1 MNSEVAI
8 EVNNLTKE
16 YRLGTI
22 GHGTLYRDL
31 QSWWAT
37 IRGKEDPN
45 SKVFGR
51 SSSLPVNPAAR
62 GSFLSLN
69 DVSFRVNQ
77 GEVLGVIGRNGAG
90 KSTLLKILSR
100 ITAPTAG
107 EIKLRGRIASLLEVG
122 TGFHAELTGRENV
135 FLNGSILGMT
145 TKEIAKKFDE
155 IVSFSEIEKFI
166 DTPVKRY
173 SSGMTVRLAFSVAA
187 HLEAEILLVDEVLA
201 VGDLNF
207 RKKCLGKMRDISTNS
222 GRTVLFVSHDM
233 SAIQNICNTGLLLN
247 QGAVSFAGTAAET
260 VQKYLEGSDAIS
272 TKMEWSGVNSV
283 RPFPEIVAISRYH
296 IENEFHEVVQG
307 PLFGSKKYSVVVEA
321 TLLQN
326 DPRLM
331 FMIAFYSS
339 ERTLLFAT
347 EIHDTG
353 DFSFEQMTPGRVRFS
368 VPMPTHL
375 FKNNSYE
382 IELLSCLHHTG
393 WILPPDNETR
403 IKFDFFCDTDMNPYL
418 HENRLGILAPV
429 IKWTTNSEIK

>member
-37 IRGKEDPN
+37 ARGKEDPN
-45 SKVFGR
+45 SKVLSP
-51 SSSLPVNPAAR
+51 SSYSLASPSAQE
-62 GSFLSLN
+62 SFLSLN
-69 DVSFRVNQ
+69 DVSFKVKQ

-135 FLNGSILGMT
+135 FLNGAILGMT

-155 IVSFSEIEKFI
+155 IVAFSEIEKFI

-207 RKKCLGKMRDISTNS
+207 RKKCLGKMRDISNNS

-233 SAIQNICNTGLLLN
+233 SAIQNICNTGLLLDR
-247 QGAVSFAGTAAET
+247 GAVSYAGTATEA
-260 VQKYLEGSDAIS
+260 VQKYLEGSEAIT
-272 TKMEWSGVNSV
+272 TKMEWISANTV
-283 RPFPEIVAISRYH
+283 RPFSEIVSIEKYH
-296 IENEFHEVVQG
+296 IEHEDQEVVQG
-307 PLFGSKKYSVVVEA
+307 RLFASKKYNVIVEA

-331 FMIAFYSS
+331 FMIAFYSN

-353 DFSFEQMTPGRVRFS
+353 DFNFEQMGLGRVRFS
-368 VPMPTHL
+368 IPMPTHL
-375 FKNNSYE
+375 FKNNAYE

-403 IKFDFFCDTDMNPYL
+403 IKFEYFCDTDLNPYL

-429 IKWTTNSEIK
+429 IKWTTNSENK